1 MFSFSHQFLL
11 QINRLIL
18 VMLLIFILVM
28 SFYEADVLCG
38 SILSAFFFLMVYCYC
53 IHINKKHDYA
63 LLLLMQLLV
72 FFRVGLAYYD
82 AQISVLPGMDKD
94 PIIFY
99 AESLHY
105 LNNGNEF
112 FFMNGSASFRVFLS
126 YVYSVLGEN
135 RFSGNIISV
144 VVSSLALMLFY
155 ECLCLLQVRYK
166 KTTLFIFAVHAS
178 FVLYS
183 VVAMREAY
191 LTMFVLLFVYL
202 SLLALLSNKKNVVYF
217 FLALLSLLL
226 WPVFHVKAFY
236 LYGIFAF
243 IVFSVV
249 FVLLKR
255 VDLKAQ
261 KKQIIITLIIMLP
274 LVFLFKGDEFTRIV
288 KGESPYHASASA
300 SDGSIMFGLDLYLSR
315 SQTGRGEI
323 RTKFKTVLDTSSLS
337 TLVRTAPISFYYYM
351 TEPMPWNYR
360 DDLRDL
366 MPMAESLFRVIAL
379 LLIGFYLIRT
389 LFFLIQSKRDKKLVI
404 NNVLLFYLFF
414 LYGAQCVIWS
424 LGTANYGQSFR
435 HHVPS
440 LPLLLICLSVVVTH
454 FFRRDEHLSLA
465 SSEIEN

>member
-1 MFSFSHQFLL
+1 MFGFNSNLL
-11 QINRLIL
+11 IPANRIIL
-18 VMLLIFILVM
+18 GLLLIFVSVV
-28 SFYEADVLCG
+28 SFYETE
-38 SILSAFFFLMVYCYC
+38 IL
-53 IHINKKHDYA
+53 YA
-63 LLLLMQLLV
+63 LILLAFLFVFIYFYYVRVKVDIDYGLLFMMQSLI
-72 FFRVGLAYYD
+72 FIRVCLAFYD

-135 RFSGNIISV
+135 RFSGNIMSV

-255 VDLKAQ
+255 VDLKVQ

-274 LVFLFKGDEFTRIV
+274 LVFLR
-288 KGESPYHASASA
+288 
-300 SDGSIMFGLDLYLSR
+300 
-315 SQTGRGEI
+315 
-323 RTKFKTVLDTSSLS
+323 
-337 TLVRTAPISFYYYM
+337 
-351 TEPMPWNYR
+351 
-360 DDLRDL
+360 
-366 MPMAESLFRVIAL
+366 
-379 LLIGFYLIRT
+379 
-389 LFFLIQSKRDKKLVI
+389 
-404 NNVLLFYLFF
+404 
-414 LYGAQCVIWS
+414 
-424 LGTANYGQSFR
+424 
-435 HHVPS
+435 
-440 LPLLLICLSVVVTH
+440 
-454 FFRRDEHLSLA
+454 
-465 SSEIEN
+465 